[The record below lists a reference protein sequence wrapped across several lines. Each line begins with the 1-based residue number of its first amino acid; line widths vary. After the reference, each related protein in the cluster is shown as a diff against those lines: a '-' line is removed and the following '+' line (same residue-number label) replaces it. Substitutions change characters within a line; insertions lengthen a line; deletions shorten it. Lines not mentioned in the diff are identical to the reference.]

1 MTDIDNNNDDFFLP
15 EFCRLQTLFGV
26 LVIAQLLVFVL
37 VMSLPSGVER
47 WTALSLYSLFV
58 QWIAIVSC
66 LLLCLARPVLRMV
79 DLRLAVLL
87 CWLLILLVTLALG
100 ELAYRLL
107 DQVVVASR
115 LDFHVRNLVIAAIM
129 AALALRYFYLQFIWR
144 ARLEA
149 ATQAR
154 IQALQA
160 RIRPHFLFNSL
171 NTIASMIRGR
181 PQDAEAAVEDL
192 ADLFRASLSAG
203 SGFTTLAEEMRLAR
217 DYLRLES
224 HRLRERLAVD
234 WQTESLPA
242 DAEVPQLIL
251 QPLLENAVYYG
262 IEPRVDG
269 GTIQVRGRRNGDTV
283 VIEIR
288 NPPGDPTVDQR
299 RGSGMAQGNVRE
311 RLRLAFGKAASFTAT
326 ADENGYCVLLGF
338 PYRTRRS

>member
-1 MTDIDNNNDDFFLP
+1 MNNKKSDDFFLP
-15 EFCRLQTLFGV
+15 EFCRLRTLFGV
-26 LVIAQLLVFVL
+26 LLIAQLLVFVL
-37 VMSLPSGVER
+37 VMSLPQGVDR

-66 LLLCLARPVLRMV
+66 LLLCLVRPMLRNL
-79 DLRLAVLL
+79 DLRLAALL
-87 CWLLILLVTLALG
+87 CWLLILLVTVVLG
-100 ELAYRLL
+100 EVAYRVLE
-107 DQVVVASR
+107 QVVSSSR
-115 LDFHVRNLVIAAIM
+115 WDFHTRNLVVAGIM
-129 AALALRYFYLQFIWR
+129 AALALRYYYLQHAWR
-144 ARLEA
+144 LRLEVT
-149 ATQAR
+149 TQAR

-171 NTIASMIRGR
+171 NTITSMIRTR
-181 PQDAEAAVEDL
+181 PHDAEAAVEDL

-224 HRLRERLAVD
+224 HRLQERLSVD
-234 WQTESLPA
+234 WQTDTLPA

-269 GTIQVRGRRNGDTV
+269 GTIQVRGRLNGDSV

-288 NPPGDPTVDQR
+288 NPPGEQHSGRR
-299 RGSGMAQGNVRE
+299 RGSGMAQGNVSE
-311 RLRLAFGKAASFTAT
+311 RLRLAFGKAASFSAASAAT
-326 ADENGYCVLLGF
+326 GYRVVLGF
-338 PYRTRRS
+338 PYRTGQP

>member
-1 MTDIDNNNDDFFLP
+1 MTDTTSDDFFLP
-15 EFCRLQTLFGV
+15 EFCRLRTLLGV

-37 VMSLPSGVER
+37 VMSLPAGMER

-58 QWIAIVSC
+58 QWIAIASC
-66 LLLCLARPVLRMV
+66 LLLCLARPVLRSV
-79 DLRLAVLL
+79 DTKLAVVLA
-87 CWLLILLVTLALG
+87 WLLILLVTLALG
-100 ELAYRLL
+100 EIAYQLLAN
-107 DQVVVASR
+107 VVRSSR
-115 LDFHVRNLVIAAIM
+115 VDFHLRNVIIAAIM
-129 AALALRYFYLQFIWR
+129 AALALRYFYLQFTWR
-144 ARLEA
+144 SRLET

-171 NTIASMIRGR
+171 NTIASMIRSR
-181 PQDAEAAVEDL
+181 PDDAEAAVEDL

-203 SGFTTLAEEMRLAR
+203 SGFTTLADEVRLAR

-224 HRLRERLAVD
+224 LRLQDRLNVV
-234 WQTESLPA
+234 WQLDRLPA
-242 DAEVPQLIL
+242 DAVVPPLIL

-269 GTIQVRGRRNGDTV
+269 GTIHVGGRVNGDSL

-288 NPPGDPTVDQR
+288 NPPGGEAGLQR

-326 ADENGYCVLLGF
+326 SDESGYCVVVGF
-338 PYRTRRS
+338 PYRTEQQ